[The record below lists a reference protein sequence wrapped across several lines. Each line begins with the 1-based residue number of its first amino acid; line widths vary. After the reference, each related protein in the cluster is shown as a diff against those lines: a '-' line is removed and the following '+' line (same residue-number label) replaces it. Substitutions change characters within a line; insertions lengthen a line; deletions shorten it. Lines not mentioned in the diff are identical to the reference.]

1 MIEAWGTLDNIALDR
16 LKKSKNPILGSNLSK
31 ILDTNPKNLR
41 LAHNF
46 LPLASYQIIAFQS

>member
-31 ILDTNPKNLR
+31 ILDSNPKNLR
-41 LAHNF
+41 LAT
-46 LPLASYQIIAFQS
+46 LKI